1 MALMVPQQLVEEEE
15 LETIWKTR
23 ERVTKREVV
32 WMGVGW
38 IATGKPPRDDKTLKY
53 ETFRHHL

>member
-1 MALMVPQQLVEEEE
+1 VEEEE